1 MKKFSLKNRHIMNQP
16 VDRFDAFWQ
25 YPPPAALSLLKSA
38 EDGLSQA
45 EAERRLRART
55 KTRKRVPA
63 WVGVVRLFL
72 GQFSSPLVLL
82 LVFAV
87 VLSSSLGQY
96 RDAALIFGILF
107 LTGVMGFWQEYRA
120 SRIVHALQARVHTS
134 TTVLRGGRSEKIRL
148 EEVVPGDITLLTAGD
163 VVPGDC
169 LLLQGRD
176 LHVNE
181 SALTGE
187 SFPAEKE
194 PGVVAADAAMADR
207 TNTLFEGSSVVSGEA
222 TALVVRSGE
231 DTEFGKIAARMG
243 RMDEAS
249 AFQIGIRQFGYL
261 LMRMTFVLSAGILIS
276 NLFFRRPVVES
287 ILFSIA
293 LAVGLAPELLPAILI
308 TTLSAGAMRMAK
320 DKVIVKKLASIQDLG
335 AINILCSDKTGTLT
349 VGSAQVHAMV
359 DVTNR
364 PSDKVRLYA
373 YLNAVFETG
382 FTNPLDEAIRQI
394 PGMDTAGY
402 VKTDEV
408 PFDFL
413 RKRLSIVVANA
424 AKQHLML
431 TKGALVNVLAVC
443 SHAEMPDG
451 KLTPI
456 AAAKPTILKEYET
469 QSAQGLRT
477 IGLAWKDVSGD
488 PVINK
493 DDECEMIFLGLI
505 LLEDPP
511 KPGILETV
519 RYLSAL
525 GIRLKI
531 VTGDNRL
538 AAAHLA
544 AAIGLEN
551 TRLLN
556 GPDLAKMSDA
566 ALAKQAQEVDL
577 FAEVEPQQKDRL
589 IRLLRTQGDVVGYL
603 GDGINDAGALK
614 AADVGISVESAVDV
628 AKEAADIVLLE
639 KDLQVLQNGILDGRR
654 TYINTLKY
662 IFITTS
668 ANFGNMFS
676 LAAVSLFLPWL
687 PLLPKQILAL
697 NLISDVPA
705 LTIASDRVDEEQL
718 KRPKRWDIG
727 LIRRFMIVFG
737 VQSSLFDCLTFGALL
752 LIFHAGERVFQ
763 TGWFVESVLTEVLAL
778 LIIRTTRPALRSCP
792 SKWLL
797 WTSIG
802 TASLTIGLPYL
813 PVGQWIGLEPL
824 PLTLLG
830 FMIAIAALYGVL
842 VETTKRRFFRNAQL

>member
-1 MKKFSLKNRHIMNQP
+1 MNQRADP
-16 VDRFDAFWQ
+16 LDAFWQ
-25 YPPPAALSLLKSA
+25 YPPAATLSRLNSA
-38 EDGLSQA
+38 EHGLSEA
-45 EAERRLRART
+45 EAARRLRAQR
-55 KTRKRVPA
+55 KTAKRRPA
-63 WVGVVRLFL
+63 WLGVVRLFL

-87 VLSSSLGQY
+87 VLSSALGQY
-96 RDAALIFGILF
+96 RDASLIFAILF

-120 SRIVHALQARVHTS
+120 NRTVQALQTLVHTT
-134 TTVLRGGRSEKIRL
+134 TTVRRGGTTQNIRG
-148 EEVVPGDITLLTAGD
+148 EEVVPGDITVLTAGD

-169 LLLQGRD
+169 LLLHGKD

-194 PGVVAADAAMADR
+194 PGVLAADTAMAER
-207 TNTLFEGSSVVSGEA
+207 RNTLFEGSSVVSGEA
-222 TALVVRSGE
+222 TALVVRTGK
-231 DTEFGKIAARMG
+231 DTELGKIATRMG
-243 RMDEAS
+243 RMDELS
-249 AFQIGIRQFGYL
+249 AFQIGIRHFGYL
-261 LMRMTFVLSAGILIS
+261 LMRMTFVLSAGILIF
-276 NLFFRRPVVES
+276 NLFFRKPVVES

-293 LAVGLAPELLPAILI
+293 LAVGLAPELLPAILV

-320 DKVIVKKLASIQDLG
+320 NKVIVKRLASIQDLG

-359 DVTNR
+359 GLTNQ
-364 PSDKVRLYA
+364 PSDKVRLFA

-382 FTNPLDEAIRQI
+382 FANPLDEAIRQV
-394 PGMDTAGY
+394 PGIDTAGY

-408 PFDFL
+408 PYDFL
-413 RKRLSIVVANA
+413 RKRLSIVVTNA

-431 TKGALVNVLAVC
+431 TKGALVNVLDAC

-451 KLTPI
+451 QLTPI
-456 AAAKPTILKEYET
+456 AMARAAILKEYEI

-488 PVINK
+488 PVITK
-493 DDECEMIFLGLI
+493 DDECEMVFLGFI
-505 LLEDPP
+505 FLEDPP
-511 KPGILETV
+511 KPGILDTV
-519 RYLSAL
+519 RYLDAL
-525 GIRLKI
+525 GIRLKVI
-531 VTGDNRL
+531 TGDNRL

-551 TRLLN
+551 TRLLT
-556 GPDLAKMSDA
+556 GPELAKMSDA
-566 ALAKQAQEVDL
+566 ALAKQAQSVDL
-577 FAEVEPQQKDRL
+577 FAEVEPHQKERL
-589 IRLLRTQGDVVGYL
+589 IRLLRTHGDVVGYL

-639 KDLQVLQNGILDGRR
+639 KDLQVLQHGIVDGRK

-676 LAAVSLFLPWL
+676 LAGISLVLPWL

-697 NLISDVPA
+697 NLLSDVPA
-705 LTIASDRVDEEQL
+705 LTIASDRVDDEQL

-737 VQSSLFDCLTFGALL
+737 VQSSLFDYLTFGALL
-752 LIFHAGERVFQ
+752 LIFQAGEGVFQ
-763 TGWFVESVLTEVLAL
+763 TGWFVESMLTEVLAL
-778 LIIRTTRPALRSCP
+778 LIIRTTRPALKSRP
-792 SKWLL
+792 SRWLW

-802 TASLTIGLPYL
+802 TVILTVALPYWR
-813 PVGQWIGLEPL
+813 VGQWIGLQPL

-830 FMIAIAALYGVL
+830 FMIGLAALYGIL
-842 VETTKRRFFRNAQL
+842 VEATKRRFFRRAQL